1 MYSYT
6 SWSHD
11 SVVVLCNRGAPIL
24 WIDTCIF
31 FWEVLLYYTLLV
43 LSRQHGF
50 QGSIIYDLIGWLF
63 ALPCRR
69 DIVVVVFINC
79 FIYLHFQTSIATG
92 DRPTAASYNYEGKDH
107 FDSICQLY
115 ILISI
120 MNRVWDKI
128 FCKWTID
135 VSKAAGLARPVK
147 AALVALAKA
156 RPIFSSNLAV

>member
-1 MYSYT
+1 MYFYT

-11 SVVVLCNRGAPIL
+11 SVVVLCNRGALIL

-92 DRPTAASYNYEGKDH
+92 DRSTAASYNYEGKIILTQFVSYIYSSPFWDR
-107 FDSICQLY
+107 IC
-115 ILISI
+115 
-120 MNRVWDKI
+120 
-128 FCKWTID
+128 CKWTID
-135 VSKAAGLARPVK
+135 VSKAAGLARPGK
-147 AALVALAKA
+147 AGLVALAKA
-156 RPIFSSNLAV
+156 RPIFSSNLAL

>member
-31 FWEVLLYYTLLV
+31 FWEVLLYHTLLF
-43 LSRQHGF
+43 LPRQHGF

-92 DRPTAASYNYEGKDH
+92 DRPTAASYNYEGKIILTQ
-107 FDSICQLY
+107 FVSYIYSYPLWTEFGIRYSANGPLTYLRQLA
-115 ILISI
+115 
-120 MNRVWDKI
+120 
-128 FCKWTID
+128 WTD
-135 VSKAAGLARPVK
+135 P
-147 AALVALAKA
+147 AKQ
-156 RPIFSSNLAV
+156 V